1 MNVRNAL
8 NTPHFNNNKNPI
20 HHLKNFY
27 VCKTQRG
34 AHFPCEGKAQEGPK
48 HYKLARLIML
58 QRAGCRPSL
67 RLQTK
72 LGNLKKAD
80 ARGCDPVFSMS
91 K

>member
-34 AHFPCEGKAQEGPK
+34 AHFPCEGKAREGPK
-48 HYKLARLIML
+48 WGIASVILIPNWEHETQPAVAL
-58 QRAGCRPSL
+58 LLWTSNSAG
-67 RLQTK
+67 T
-72 LGNLKKAD
+72 LGRRWD
-80 ARGCDPVFSMS
+80 S
-91 K
+91 